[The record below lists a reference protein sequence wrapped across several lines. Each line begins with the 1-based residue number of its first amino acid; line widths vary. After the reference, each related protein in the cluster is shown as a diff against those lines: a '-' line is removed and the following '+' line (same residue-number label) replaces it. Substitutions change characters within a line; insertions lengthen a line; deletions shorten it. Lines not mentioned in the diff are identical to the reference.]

1 MAMDRTNMKPNL
13 NQDQDNEKNVKGE
26 LTYDQKVIQK
36 IIGNALADIDGLLTV
51 DGGFFSNLTDKLVNN
66 DDVTNGIN
74 VDVGKKQV
82 AVDMDIVAEYG
93 ADISKLYDKIKNKI
107 YDKVKS
113 MTNLE
118 VVEVNVNVVDVKTKA
133 EHEKDSVSL
142 QDRISGNNSD
152 NDDNKKK
159 KDNAQAKKNSE
170 RVQ

>member
-1 MAMDRTNMKPNL
+1 MAMDRTNM

-159 KDNAQAKKNSE
+159 KDNVQAKKNSE

>member
-1 MAMDRTNMKPNL
+1 MAMDRTNMKSSM

-152 NDDNKKK
+152 NEDNKKK

>member
-1 MAMDRTNMKPNL
+1 MAMDRTNMKSNM

-159 KDNAQAKKNSE
+159 KDNVQAKKNSE

>member
-1 MAMDRTNMKPNL
+1 MAMDRTNMKSNM

-152 NDDNKKK
+152 NEDNKKK

>member
-1 MAMDRTNMKPNL
+1 MAMDRANMKSNM